1 MAAVVRQLSA
11 VRSGSLVGRAVE
23 PVLPAPGS
31 LADLSGRLIEVT
43 GAGATG
49 RMSWLARLVAQA
61 QREGE
66 TAAWLQLAPGQ
77 LYPPDLQGVGI
88 DVNALVVGLLPDGP
102 ALLRTADMLLRSGG
116 FGLVVVDLDGVA
128 LRPTDGQL
136 GRLLGLCQKHG
147 AALALLT
154 REVATAEAQGPQ
166 RGRDGGGLQLGSLV
180 SLRWQVTRAVT
191 PAGQGSQGQGS
202 LQGQGPL
209 RGQCTL
215 QAEAVKDKRRGPG
228 RRAEQVWSWPEGMV

>member
-1 MAAVVRQLSA
+1 MGAIVRQLSA
-11 VRSGSLVGRAVE
+11 LRSESLVGRAVE

-31 LADLSGRLIEVT
+31 LADLAGRLIEVT
-43 GAGATG
+43 GAEAMG
-49 RMSWLARLVAQA
+49 RTSWLARLVAQA

-66 TAAWLQLAPGQ
+66 TAAWLQMAPGM

-116 FGLVVVDLDGVA
+116 FGLVVVDLDGVP

-154 REVATAEAQGPQ
+154 RETRAAETQGQ
-166 RGRDGGGLQLGSLV
+166 DGGGLQLGSLV
-180 SLRWQVTRAVT
+180 SLRLQVGRE
-191 PAGQGSQGQGS
+191 SQTGRE
-202 LQGQGPL
+202 LL
-209 RGQCTL
+209 AGQCTL
-215 QAEAVKDKRRGPG
+215 RTEAVKDKRRGPG
-228 RRAEQVWSWPEGMV
+228 RRSEAEWRLPEGML